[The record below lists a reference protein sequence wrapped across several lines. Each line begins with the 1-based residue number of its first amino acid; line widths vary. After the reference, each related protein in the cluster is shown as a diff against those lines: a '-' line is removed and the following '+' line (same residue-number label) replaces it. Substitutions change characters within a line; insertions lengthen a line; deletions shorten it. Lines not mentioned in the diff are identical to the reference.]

1 MNDDRLPTR
10 TPVWEETAVVTVVLR
25 GCVMAV
31 LSVVVYLGGF
41 IALVAWG
48 NGILILFIWLFVAGP
63 IALVLVNLAVI
74 FVMMPFAL
82 LLVLIS
88 RPFRR

>member
-1 MNDDRLPTR
+1 MNDDPLPTR

-31 LSVVVYLGGF
+31 LSVIVYVGGF
-41 IALVAWG
+41 IALIVKG
-48 NGILILFIWLFVAGP
+48 YSILVLLIWLFIGGP
-63 IALVLVNLAVI
+63 IALILVNLAVI
-74 FVMMPFAL
+74 LAVAPFAL
-82 LLVLIS
+82 LIVFVS